1 MVPDE
6 KDNMKRETDINRN
19 QESSKPAWTVVPH
32 TDEPETK
39 EKDKAKGKVTKMEGE
54 MQNKG
59 SKGNEGFGLLD
70 S

>member
-1 MVPDE
+1 M
-6 KDNMKRETDINRN
+6 
-19 QESSKPAWTVVPH
+19 PH
-32 TDEPETK
+32 MDEPETK
-39 EKDKAKGKVTKMEGE
+39 EKDKAEGKVRKMEGE